1 MTNMILNDLR
11 RVADRDA
18 NAEIEDFRRVAGAL
32 LAHQFLFVETT
43 SQRADYRLVVDHFD
57 YFRNLFDAL
66 GWSLHR
72 DDDFGYVGVVP
83 SQAEAHVRLRLEET
97 LVLLTARLLYEEGM
111 DRFQAQQGSVWV
123 DAEELLGRYET
134 VVRRERPKRTEFL
147 EMLARLSRHG
157 VIERRSQEGQD
168 LPRLRILPTIRVV
181 TGEEVLE
188 RLEGYVSDVDSG
200 EEDLAEAAPDGEE
213 SADTEVPE
221 R

>member
-1 MTNMILNDLR
+1 MMLSDLR

-18 NAEIEDFRRVAGAL
+18 NAEVDDFRRAAGAL
-32 LAHQFLFVETT
+32 MAHQFLFVETA

-57 YFRNLFDAL
+57 YFHNLFDAL
-66 GWSLHR
+66 GWTLHR

-147 EMLARLSRHG
+147 EILARLARHG
-157 VIERRSQEGQD
+157 LIERRSQEGQD
-168 LPRLRILPTIRVV
+168 LPRLRILPTIRVI
-181 TGEEVLE
+181 TGEEVLK
-188 RLEGYVSDVDSG
+188 RLEGYVSDVDTG
-200 EEDLAEAAPDGEE
+200 EEDLEEATDDEE
-213 SADTEVPE
+213 STDPE
-221 R
+221 GDQP

>member
-1 MTNMILNDLR
+1 MLSDLR
-11 RVADRDA
+11 RVADREADA
-18 NAEIEDFRRVAGAL
+18 EVDDFRRAAGAL
-32 LAHQFLFVETT
+32 LAQQFLFVETA

-66 GWSLHR
+66 GWTLHR

-134 VVRRERPKRTEFL
+134 VVRRERPKRTDFL
-147 EMLARLSRHG
+147 EILARFARHG

-168 LPRLRILPTIRVV
+168 LPRLRILPTIRVI
-181 TGEEVLE
+181 TGEEVLK
-188 RLEGYVSDVDSG
+188 RLEGYVSDVDTG
-200 EEDLAEAAPDGEE
+200 EEDLEEASDGEDGSGQE
-213 SADTEVPE
+213 GDE